1 MNVEIGVKFL
11 KINISEKSNFD
22 KKIKLRMN
30 VQAGLSSGFICHI
43 KIICCI
49 LKLFIN
55 SFVRHI
61 NVPLCSNNSDDDLSR
76 HRNDLS
82 LAQGSVYKLIGLNK
96 YVVTFLYE

>member
-1 MNVEIGVKFL
+1 
-11 KINISEKSNFD
+11 
-22 KKIKLRMN
+22 MN

-43 KIICCI
+43 RIICCI
-49 LKLFIN
+49 LKLKLFIN

-61 NVPLCSNNSDDDLSR
+61 NVPLCSNDNDDDLSR

-82 LAQGSVYKLIGLNK
+82 LVQGSVYKLIGLNK